1 MRNDWRGCSYMKEVA
16 EEKGSEKLKEELKMA
31 VCQYSDYNHYSLLLE
46 DVLEEYDESLEH
58 YDFEAWFN
66 GNDKISRGKLTI
78 KAMKMLGLT
87 ADLFREIQ
95 ELAEFELKKA
105 FNNIL
110 DAGTE
115 SQNEI
120 LGMEISH
127 EIMENIFE
135 RIYELEYHYN
145 MEETYE
151 CFLEF
156 VQNIASKK

>member
-1 MRNDWRGCSYMKEVA
+1 MKKVA
-16 EEKGSEKLKEELKMA
+16 DEKGSEKLKKELKMT

-66 GNDKISRGKLTI
+66 GNDKISRGKLTAR
-78 KAMKMLGLT
+78 AMKMLRLT
-87 ADLFREIQ
+87 ADLFGEIQ
-95 ELAEFELKKA
+95 ELAELEFKKA
-105 FNNIL
+105 FNDIF

-115 SQNEI
+115 TQNEI
-120 LGMEISH
+120 LGVEVSY

-135 RIYELEYHYN
+135 QIYELEYHYN

-156 VQNIASKK
+156 AQNIASKK